1 MAFLQQINHNNNRDN
16 NINSNL
22 ITTTT
27 NNSNNHQFNTN
38 SRRVIP
44 LTTMMKSQQQQ
55 QQQSQ
60 GLNANIVP
68 TNNNDNNNNNN
79 NNFHNQNK
87 SLQEKYP
94 LTYAWIA
101 QEDALL
107 TKNLRV
113 FKRRLFT
120 LFILLFAPGILIL
133 ILSLLNDEVMKEHVI
148 EPLTDY
154 ELLPTRCQVFDFY
167 GQIDGQNPS
176 CVTIMYGPSNPTTD
190 NIMQIFTTNA
200 GIKTREAAAVKQ
212 STTATA
218 NANAGNSDWILKT
231 GVNSASDVKFVI
243 GSRYNTLPDG
253 ADIVGMK
260 SNVEISTFMRKHLGR
275 LDTALFFDYEND
287 PTGSTYT
294 LVVNSTVLGPY
305 GYRANEPWHHV
316 GLQNLLNE
324 AIISH
329 HGDTVNV
336 DVTIKPIRD
345 LHEENAKADGG
356 NEQFDDVQSMIPSSG
371 HLFVVMGTL
380 IGTLIIINTI
390 TGEKR
395 ARIVG
400 TMRMMGLHESAY
412 WMSWMIILWILSL
425 IGAAITATCGTL
437 TPIKVFKECD
447 WGVHFVAFFFFF
459 TSMHRYV

>member
-79 NNFHNQNK
+79 FHNQNK

-120 LFILLFAPGILIL
+120 LLILLFAPGILIL

-200 GIKTREAAAVKQ
+200 GMKTREAAAVKQ
-212 STTATA
+212 SSSTTA
-218 NANAGNSDWILKT
+218 NANAGNSDWVLKT
-231 GVNSASDVKFVI
+231 GVNSASDVKYIELFRLVSQI
-243 GSRYNTLPDG
+243 LP
-253 ADIVGMK
+253 
-260 SNVEISTFMRKHLGR
+260 
-275 LDTALFFDYEND
+275 
-287 PTGSTYT
+287 
-294 LVVNSTVLGPY
+294 
-305 GYRANEPWHHV
+305 
-316 GLQNLLNE
+316 
-324 AIISH
+324 
-329 HGDTVNV
+329 
-336 DVTIKPIRD
+336 
-345 LHEENAKADGG
+345 
-356 NEQFDDVQSMIPSSG
+356 
-371 HLFVVMGTL
+371 
-380 IGTLIIINTI
+380 
-390 TGEKR
+390 
-395 ARIVG
+395 
-400 TMRMMGLHESAY
+400 
-412 WMSWMIILWILSL
+412 SL
-425 IGAAITATCGTL
+425 C
-437 TPIKVFKECD
+437 
-447 WGVHFVAFFFFF
+447 
-459 TSMHRYV
+459 